1 MTSHRALKILLA
13 VLWPCLGL
21 SSLVLWWSSGIP
33 AAEVPGLLSSWLDD
47 FGLLPAVALILAL
60 YTVRPLVLFPS
71 TVMGVVSGLTFGP
84 LLGCAV
90 TVTGEMLGAAL
101 AFSVTRT
108 LGRGWVRQRE
118 SALLA
123 RWDRRLSRHG
133 LLTTCILRL
142 VMLPFDSVSYACGLT
157 GLTARDFLLGTLLGG
172 GLYFLGV
179 TLLGGSA
186 SAGLVGGVTVG
197 GVTISHRVLVLG
209 LSGLSFAL
217 GLTAAW
223 RLRHLYRDE
232 EAAPQT

>member
-1 MTSHRALKILLA
+1 MSRRRALKVLLG

-21 SSLVLWWSSGIP
+21 SSLVAWWYSGVP
-33 AAEVPGLLSSWLDD
+33 AAEVPGILSRWLDD
-47 FGLLPAVALILAL
+47 FGLLQAVALILVL
-60 YTVRPLVLFPS
+60 YTLRPLVLFPS

-90 TVTGEMLGAAL
+90 TVTGEMLGAGL
-101 AFSVTRT
+101 AFSVTRL
-108 LGRGWVRQRE
+108 LGRGWVRKRE

-133 LLTTCILRL
+133 VLTTCILRL

-157 GLTARDFLLGTLLGG
+157 GLRARDFLLGTLLGG
-172 GLYFLGV
+172 SLYFLGV

-186 SAGLVGGVTVG
+186 SSGLVGDVTLGGVTV
-197 GVTISHRVLVLG
+197 SHRALVLG
-209 LSGLSFAL
+209 MSLLSFAL

-223 RLRHLYRDE
+223 RLRHAYRDE
-232 EAAPQT
+232 EAAPQG